1 MIVSDDY
8 QSFAIFNYEDIQWY
22 ASTNQGGSPETGKG
36 GEAAKVIFV
45 SFITFN
51 IGIHIFF
58 IH

>member
-36 GEAAKVIFV
+36 GEAAKVIYSYFKLSLLNV
-45 SFITFN
+45 N
-51 IGIHIFF
+51 IHIF
-58 IH
+58 